1 MACRHIS
8 TRLPKN
14 ERNPITSLAEFIDK
28 YHHIGDFMT
37 ISSRASTLSTP
48 TGLNLEELKQ
58 ALFENIRL
66 RLGGDIIDL
75 ELDPQHYEAAFNYA
89 IRLYR
94 QRAQNATV
102 ESYTLMTV
110 IQNVDTYTLPEE
122 FINVRSLFR
131 RTVGLETGPSSTSF
145 DPFSSA
151 ILNTYLLNYN
161 YTGGMA
167 TYDFYA
173 GYVELAARMFG
184 GYVSYTFN
192 PVTKVLRVVRDFKGT
207 GERILIWADVQ
218 RPIAELLQDPG
229 AGVWIGDFTL
239 AVLKGIIGEA
249 REKFATI
256 AGPSGGS
263 SLNGTAMKSESRE
276 AQEKLLED
284 LRRYQDYSQPLTW
297 IQG

>member
-1 MACRHIS
+1 MPTDI
-8 TRLPKN
+8 
-14 ERNPITSLAEFIDK
+14 
-28 YHHIGDFMT
+28 
-37 ISSRASTLSTP
+37 LSTP
-48 TGLNLEELKQ
+48 TNLTLTELKQ
-58 ALFENIRL
+58 GLFDNL
-66 RLGGDIIDL
+66 KYRLGDGIIDI
-75 ELDPQHYEAAFNYA
+75 ELDPEHYEAAFNYA
-89 IRLYR
+89 IRVYR

-110 IQNVDTYTLPEE
+110 EKNIDTYTLPSE
-122 FINVRSLFR
+122 FINVRSVFR

-184 GYVSYTFN
+184 GYLIYTFN
-192 PVTKVLRVVRDFKGT
+192 PVTKVLKVVRDFKGS

-218 RPIAELLQDPG
+218 RPVEQLLQDPG
-229 AGVWIGDFTL
+229 AGVWIGDYTF

-256 AGPSGGS
+256 AGPSGGT
-263 SLNGTAMKSESRE
+263 SLNGAAMKAESKADMERLIDE
-276 AQEKLLED
+276 LK
-284 LRRYQDYSQPLTW
+284 RYVDYSQPLTW
-297 IQG
+297 VQG

>member
-1 MACRHIS
+1 
-8 TRLPKN
+8 
-14 ERNPITSLAEFIDK
+14 
-28 YHHIGDFMT
+28 MT
-37 ISSRASTLSTP
+37 ISSIASPLNTP
-48 TGLNLEELKQ
+48 SGLTIDELKQ
-58 ALFENIRL
+58 ALFNNISY
-66 RLGGDIIDL
+66 RLGQDIIDL
-75 ELDPQHYEAAFNYA
+75 ELDPQHYEAALNYA
-89 IRLYR
+89 IKIYR

-102 ESYTLMTV
+102 ETYTLMTV
-110 IQNVDTYTLPEE
+110 IKNVDTYTLPEE

-131 RTVGLETGPSSTSF
+131 RTVGLETGPSSSSF

-184 GYVSYTFN
+184 GYVNYTFN

-207 GERILIWADVQ
+207 GERILIWADIQ
-218 RPIAELLQDPG
+218 RPVIELLQDPY
-229 AGVWIGDFTL
+229 AGVWIGDYTF

-249 REKFATI
+249 REKFGSI
-256 AGPSGGS
+256 AGPGGGTT
-263 SLNGTAMKSESRE
+263 LNGAAMKSESK
-276 AQEKLLED
+276 ADQERLIDELK
-284 LRRYQDYSQPLTW
+284 RYVDGSQPLAW